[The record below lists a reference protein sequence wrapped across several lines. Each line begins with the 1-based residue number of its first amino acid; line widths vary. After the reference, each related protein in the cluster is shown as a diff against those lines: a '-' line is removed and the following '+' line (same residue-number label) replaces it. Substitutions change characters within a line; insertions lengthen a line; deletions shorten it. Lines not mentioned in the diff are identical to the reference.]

1 MWNRRRQHHASL
13 LDHYSRQLGL
23 LVSRRQ
29 TELGL
34 NIARHEAESA
44 ADQARHAMLS
54 AEAANRAKTQF
65 LANMSHELRTPLNAI
80 IGFAE
85 MMKMELLG
93 PIGNPRYHEY
103 AGDILAS
110 AQHLLHII
118 DDLLD
123 MSSIEAGEV
132 KLHESVIAVP
142 KTQN

>member
-1 MWNRRRQHHASL
+1 MSNRRRQHHASL

-34 NIARHEAESA
+34 NIARQEAECA

-80 IGFAE
+80 IGFSE
-85 MMKMELLG
+85 
-93 PIGNPRYHEY
+93 
-103 AGDILAS
+103 
-110 AQHLLHII
+110 
-118 DDLLD
+118 
-123 MSSIEAGEV
+123 
-132 KLHESVIAVP
+132 VIAIKQVSSE
-142 KTQN
+142 TTREY